1 MRRARAARGGEWV
14 RRLLGGAGLALM
26 LATSPA
32 AQEFSGLARLDPSE
46 SRVADTRRGLEIELA
61 LSQPVPWRVFTLDG
75 PRRLVIDF
83 AQVDWSG
90 AEAAALLSGERATAL
105 RLGRGRP
112 GWSRL
117 VLDLS
122 EPLGLLSAEMRSAA
136 SGAARLHAVL
146 APVTAEAFAA
156 AAKPADPAG
165 ETLAAPQTSITADGP
180 LVVAIDPGHG
190 GVDPGALREGLVEA
204 ELMLRLARETAEA
217 INRSGTM
224 RAVLTRDGDAF
235 VPLSERMTIARAA
248 GAGLLLSLHAD
259 ALEEDEA
266 SGGSVYTLSDEAQ
279 DAASGR
285 MVERHQRGDLLA
297 GLDLSRQDDRVATAL
312 MDLVRLDTAP
322 QSERLAQ
329 ALVASLREAGAHLN
343 SRPRR
348 SAPLAVLNAADFP
361 SVLVEVGFLS
371 NVGDRARLTDPV
383 GRGRIVSGL
392 VSGIQN
398 WAAEEAARA
407 PLRRR

>member
-190 GVDPGALREGLVEA
+190 GVDPGAC
-204 ELMLRLARETAEA
+204 AR
-217 INRSGTM
+217 GW
-224 RAVLTRDGDAF
+224 
-235 VPLSERMTIARAA
+235 
-248 GAGLLLSLHAD
+248 
-259 ALEEDEA
+259 
-266 SGGSVYTLSDEAQ
+266 
-279 DAASGR
+279 
-285 MVERHQRGDLLA
+285 
-297 GLDLSRQDDRVATAL
+297 
-312 MDLVRLDTAP
+312 
-322 QSERLAQ
+322 
-329 ALVASLREAGAHLN
+329 
-343 SRPRR
+343 SRP
-348 SAPLAVLNAADFP
+348 S
-361 SVLVEVGFLS
+361 
-371 NVGDRARLTDPV
+371 
-383 GRGRIVSGL
+383 
-392 VSGIQN
+392 
-398 WAAEEAARA
+398 
-407 PLRRR
+407 

>member
-1 MRRARAARGGEWV
+1 MRPRRVARGRPGQHI
-14 RRLLGGAGLALM
+14 RSMAAGLAL
-26 LATSPA
+26 LLSGPLA
-32 AQEFSGLARLDPSE
+32 AQEFSGLARFDASE
-46 SRVADTRRGLEIELA
+46 SRVADTRRGVEIDLA
-61 LSQPVPWRVFTLDG
+61 LSQPVPWRVFTLDA
-75 PRRLVIDF
+75 PRRLVLDF
-83 AQVDWSG
+83 GEVDWAG
-90 AEAAALLSGERATAL
+90 ADAAALLTGARATAL

-117 VLDLS
+117 VLDLA
-122 EPLGLLSAEMRSAA
+122 EPLGLTSAEMRSTA
-136 SGAARLHAVL
+136 SGSARLRVVL
-146 APVTAEAFAA
+146 DPVTEEAFAA
-156 AAKPADPAG
+156 AAKSADPAG
-165 ETLAAPQTSITADGP
+165 ETLAAPDISLPGP
-180 LVVAIDPGHG
+180 LVVAVDPGHG
-190 GVDPGALREGLVEA
+190 GVDPGAMREGLIEA
-204 ELMLRLARETAEA
+204 DVMLRLARETVEA

-224 RAVLTRDGDAF
+224 RAVLTRDSDAF
-235 VPLSERMTIARAA
+235 VPLAERMTIARAA

-312 MDLVRLDTAP
+312 MDLVRLDTVP

-329 ALVASLREAGAHLN
+329 ALVASLRQAGAHLN

-371 NVGDRARLTDPV
+371 NAGDRARLSDPA
-383 GRGRIVSGL
+383 GRARIVSGL
-392 VSGIQN
+392 VAGIQG

>member
-1 MRRARAARGGEWV
+1 MA
-14 RRLLGGAGLALM
+14 AGLAL
-26 LATSPA
+26 LLSGPLA
-32 AQEFSGLARLDPSE
+32 AQEFSGLARFDASE
-46 SRVADTRRGLEIELA
+46 SRVADTRRGVEIDLA
-61 LSQPVPWRVFTLDG
+61 LSQPVPWRVFTLDA
-75 PRRLVIDF
+75 PRRLVLDF
-83 AQVDWSG
+83 GEVDWAG
-90 AEAAALLSGERATAL
+90 ADAAALLTGARATTL

-117 VLDLS
+117 VLDLA
-122 EPLGLLSAEMRSAA
+122 EPLGLTSAEMRSTA
-136 SGAARLHAVL
+136 SGSARLRVVL
-146 APVTAEAFAA
+146 DPVTEEAFAA
-156 AAKPADPAG
+156 AAKSADPAG
-165 ETLAAPQTSITADGP
+165 ETLAAPDISPPGP
-180 LVVAIDPGHG
+180 LVVAVDPGHG
-190 GVDPGALREGLVEA
+190 GVDPGAMREGLIEA
-204 ELMLRLARETAEA
+204 DVMLRLARETVEA

-224 RAVLTRDGDAF
+224 RAVLTRDSDAF
-235 VPLSERMTIARAA
+235 VPLAERMTIARAA

-329 ALVASLREAGAHLN
+329 ALVASLRQAGAHLN

-371 NVGDRARLTDPV
+371 NAGDRARLSDPA
-383 GRGRIVSGL
+383 GRARIVSGL
-392 VSGIQN
+392 VAGIQG